1 MIRLFL
7 WGEHKKNRARL
18 IAIRDE
24 SPTAVEAL
32 ARMFTHTHLSDD
44 GTVLGRLRAIL
55 TATEHRFI
63 PGLHTG
69 IRIGLTGFR
78 PEFEDPWK
86 TSADQVGHFLT
97 AVRLAF
103 DSRFLANPVFPLIL
117 GGWGDKDRPVR
128 LIIGHE
134 KAPDPADVDKL
145 SLKTVIN
152 VLTCF
157 RKQYQAVVDADMAH
171 FLAGNLEAIQVGTG
185 LGNSMADLRLSYEGW
200 LFGHWMVEG
209 RFQTLEEVAQ
219 WIRETLGAV
228 VE

>member
-7 WGEHKKNRARL
+7 WGKQKENRARL
-18 IAIRDE
+18 IAVRDAA
-24 SPTAVEAL
+24 PTAVEAL
-32 ARMFTHTHLSDD
+32 ARMFTAPSLHDD
-44 GTVLGRLRAIL
+44 GTVLGRLRTIL
-55 TATEHRFI
+55 VVTEHRFI

-69 IRIGLTGFR
+69 MTIGLTGFR

-117 GGWGDKDRPVR
+117 GGWGDKDRPLR
-128 LIIGHE
+128 LIVGHE
-134 KAPDPADVDKL
+134 KAPDPANVDKL
-145 SLKTVIN
+145 NLKTVMN

-157 RKQYQAVVDADMAH
+157 RKQYQAVVDADIGH
-171 FLAGNLEAIQVGTG
+171 FLAGNLETIQVGTG

-200 LFGHWMVEG
+200 LFGCWMVEG